1 MNSILYV
8 KYTMPEDLS
17 DFWTTEAMGVTVT
30 PCLCTADTLISQI
43 EREEA
48 KIIESLCK
56 KVGSQWMVIY
66 PWKKDPVLLPNNKS
80 QAAKKL
86 EATERR
92 LMKTPE
98 HAQTYDKQMVEMTE
112 MEFSQKLSN
121 KELKD
126 TDQYRPPSGN
136 ISWRTERS

>member
-30 PCLCTADTLISQI
+30 PCLYTADTLSKI

-56 KVGSQWMVIY
+56 KVGSQWMVLY
-66 PWKKDPVLLPNNKS
+66 PWKKDPALPPDNKS

-112 MEFSQKLSN
+112 MEFSQKLSK

-126 TDQYRPPSGN
+126 TDQYRQIG
-136 ISWRTERS
+136 RAHV